1 VAISAVKRCQIH
13 LIEQLPKAKS
23 PGENTVLK
31 FPFRLQ
37 REPSIMERRR
47 ALAAALFASFVL
59 ATSACP
65 GAETATSPVP
75 AINSPASMTV
85 NDGIG
90 IPFYMAAGTAPA
102 GSAITWSLSGTDSSK
117 FTINSVTGS
126 ISFKSLPNF
135 AAPADVGANNEY
147 DFVLTASDG
156 DKSASLPVAIRVVP
170 WNDGGAA
177 GLPVPPVTPDK
188 AKPAGTAA
196 NLKVLPWAGF
206 KAAATY
212 TFDDSSPSQIQN
224 LTKLLGTGVRS
235 TFNIVP
241 TGNWYAGYDAAWQS
255 AVAAGSELG
264 NHTFHHCKAGDLNGA
279 NPTGCAK
286 GTTIDDEIDGATD
299 YITAHL
305 GQSNVWT
312 FAYPF
317 GDLGYQSA
325 AKKRFFL
332 SRGVWPG
339 MIGPDDAT
347 DPSNVLIIARS
358 GEPTPPGGDAESVFD
373 TDIDAALAKGK
384 WVVFLFHTILPS
396 SQNWGAGENVAVV
409 TGSMDHAK
417 RLGTVWLDSFV
428 NIGSYWVGQKLLE
441 TAAVS
446 SSGAQ
451 STWRW
456 ELPANF
462 PKGRKVRVKVDG
474 GKLSQNGTDLAWDAH
489 GYYEV
494 SLDAKALT
502 WSP

>member
-1 VAISAVKRCQIH
+1 MVF
-13 LIEQLPKAKS
+13 
-23 PGENTVLK
+23 K

-37 REPSIMERRR
+37 HELGVREHRC
-47 ALAAALFASFVL
+47 AFGAALFATLVL
-59 ATSACP
+59 TTSACR
-65 GAETATSPVP
+65 GAATDTSPVP
-75 AINSPASMTV
+75 AVNSPATMTV
-85 NDGIG
+85 NEGIG
-90 IPFYMAAGTAPA
+90 VPFYTAAATAPA
-102 GSAITWSLSGTDSSK
+102 GRAITWSLSGTDSSE
-117 FTINSVTGS
+117 FTIDSATGS
-126 ISFKSLPNF
+126 ISFKSPPNF
-135 AAPADVGANNEY
+135 ADPADADANNEY

-156 DKSASLPVAIRVVP
+156 DKSASLPVAIHVVP

-177 GLPVPPVTPDK
+177 GLPVPSVTPNK

-196 NLKVLPWAGF
+196 NLRVLPWAGF

-224 LTKLLGTGVRS
+224 LAKLLDTRVRS

-241 TGNWYAGYDAAWQS
+241 TGNWYAGYDAAWQR
-255 AVAAGSELG
+255 AVAEGSELG
-264 NHTFHHCKAGDLNGA
+264 NHTLHHCKAGDLNGA
-279 NPTGCAK
+279 NPAGCAK
-286 GTTIDDEIDGATD
+286 GTTIDDEIDQVTD
-299 YITAHL
+299 YIETRL

-317 GDLGYQSA
+317 GDIGYQSA

-339 MIGPDDAT
+339 MMGPNDAT
-347 DPSNVLIIARS
+347 DPSNVLIVAHPGDPS
-358 GEPTPPGGDAESVFD
+358 PPGGDAESVFD
-373 TDIDAALAKGK
+373 ADIDAALAQGK

-396 SQNWGAGENVAVV
+396 SQNWGSGENVAVV

-417 RLGTVWLDSFV
+417 RPGTVWLDSFV

-451 STWRW
+451 TTWRW
-456 ELPANF
+456 VLPVNF
-462 PKGRKVRVKVDG
+462 PKGRKVRVTVNG
-474 GKLSQNGTDLAWDAH
+474 GKLSQNGADLAWDAH

-494 SLDAKALT
+494 SLDAGSLT